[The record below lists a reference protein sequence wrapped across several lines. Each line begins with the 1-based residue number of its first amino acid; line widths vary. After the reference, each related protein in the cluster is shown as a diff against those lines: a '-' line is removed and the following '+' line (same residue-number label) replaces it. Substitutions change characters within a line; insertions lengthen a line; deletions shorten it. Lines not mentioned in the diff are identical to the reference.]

1 MLGLLPILPLLLA
14 NKAVGYNLPNPTGRY
29 NVTLKTGPLIDYSR
43 ESWKLMVSVFQ
54 PANCTCTVAV
64 PNMPNKSAEVLAA
77 YSQEYAQMLAN
88 LTFEF
93 GPLLRDAH
101 LPVCVGDA
109 TSISPLQDSPVL
121 LFSHGQ
127 AGSRLWHN
135 VFASALA
142 SEGFTVITMDHPGDA
157 TIIEYPD
164 GQLLRNNG
172 LDGSLGPL
180 DAAVYHRSN
189 DTSFVLD
196 QLRNATA
203 MAELG
208 LRTFPTDRIGVLG
221 LSLGGATA
229 LQAIGQDSRILAAI
243 TWAGPV
249 LTELPASGIPRPV
262 LFVASDHESNW
273 TIDGMEV
280 GWRQT
285 YGPKL
290 WTQIADLQHTGFLDM
305 MTMLKAAGQNPAQV
319 LEILGTIDPDEL
331 NRILVAYTTEWMNGA
346 FAGKIGGALLEGEQ
360 PDRFPDVS
368 VVKKENF

>member
-14 NKAVGYNLPNPTGRY
+14 NKAVGYNLPNPSGRY
-29 NVTLKTGPLIDYSR
+29 NVTLKTGPLIDHSR

-54 PANCTCTVAV
+54 PANCNWTVTV

-77 YSQEYAQMLAN
+77 YSQEYAPQLAN
-88 LTFEF
+88 STFEY
-93 GPLLRDAH
+93 GPLLRDAR

-121 LFSHGQ
+121 LFSHGI
-127 AGSRLWHN
+127 AGSRLYHN

-142 SEGFTVITMDHPGDA
+142 SQGFTVITMDHPGDA

-164 GQLLRNNG
+164 GQLLWNN
-172 LDGSLGPL
+172 DSLAAPL
-180 DAAVYHRSN
+180 DELVYHRGN

-208 LRTFPTDRIGVLG
+208 LPTFPTDHIGILG
-221 LSLGGATA
+221 HSLGGSTA
-229 LQAIGQDSRILAAI
+229 LQAIGQDSRILAAS
-243 TWAGPV
+243 TWGGPV
-249 LTELPASGIPRPV
+249 LTELPPSGIPRPI
-262 LFVASDHESNW
+262 LFVASEHESNW
-273 TIDGMEV
+273 TINGMEV

-285 YGPKL
+285 HSPKL
-290 WTQIADLQHTGFLDM
+290 WTQIANLQHTGFLDAM
-305 MTMLKAAGQNPAQV
+305 AMLKAAGHDPAQAPEV
-319 LEILGTIDPDEL
+319 LGTIDPDEL

-346 FAGKIGGALLEGEQ
+346 FAGKIGGPLLEGEQ
-360 PDRFPDVS
+360 PDKFPEVS